1 VLVFVG
7 INTLLAIALNLLL
20 GYAGQISLGH
30 AGFFG
35 LGAYLSGVLTATYGW
50 NPWAT
55 MLAAALLVGGMAF
68 LTGFKVLKLKG
79 HYLAMATMGLGII
92 IYIVSRN
99 GLQSPDGLGLSGI
112 PGLTLGGFEFDDD
125 LKKYYPGLGL
135 CTLLCAAFRKSG
147 QLPHWPRL
155 PGYP

>member
-92 IYIVSRN
+92 IYIVFQEWVAVTGGPPACPAYRALPL
-99 GLQSPDGLGLSGI
+99 GGLS
-112 PGLTLGGFEFDDD
+112 
-125 LKKYYPGLGL
+125 
-135 CTLLCAAFRKSG
+135 
-147 QLPHWPRL
+147 
-155 PGYP
+155 